1 MNNDGDRYVQRIE
14 IPASENLELHVD
26 GFRYWGKVEN
36 SSGADFTVGVWD
48 SAGAAIE
55 ETVIDS
61 SQQYTQMGSTPY
73 NREYM
78 FDTTVTMTSGTVY
91 YMGFEK
97 SEAGASNSLT
107 VSYLQPGGLDG
118 LKSWPG
124 QDAFY
129 ASFWDES
136 ASSWTDDNTK
146 RLLLNPI
153 LSSIHGTGGGGSTI
167 SGPSMGVIG

>member
-1 MNNDGDRYVQRIE
+1 
-14 IPASENLELHVD
+14 
-26 GFRYWGKVEN
+26 
-36 SSGADFTVGVWD
+36 
-48 SAGAAIE
+48 
-55 ETVIDS
+55 
-61 SQQYTQMGSTPY
+61 MGSTPY

-107 VSYLQPGGLDG
+107 VSYLSPGGLDG
-118 LKSWPG
+118 LASWPG
-124 QDAFY
+124 GAAFY

-136 ASSWTDDNTK
+136 AGSGWADDNAK